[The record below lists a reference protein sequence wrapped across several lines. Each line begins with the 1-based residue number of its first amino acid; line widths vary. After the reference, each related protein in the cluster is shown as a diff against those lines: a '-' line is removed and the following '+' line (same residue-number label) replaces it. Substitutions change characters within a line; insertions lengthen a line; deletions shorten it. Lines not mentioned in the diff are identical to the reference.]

1 MAAIFIGVLV
11 TVTSVIFII
20 RATLI
25 LVGYLKDPII
35 RTFSEYGPREKLYM
49 PGQQLLLW
57 GGVLSFCT
65 GVWATP
71 YAGLSATLTTFG
83 ILMVVVVA
91 IGYTYA
97 EQVEKIHLK
106 ILKYPLWYH
115 DLRER
120 TTRYERRR
128 IGYMWLH
135 LPLRARL
142 AYNSSD
148 SMFMVWAD
156 FVIMGT
162 IREEEAN
169 PREEE
174 HFYTGH

>member
-1 MAAIFIGVLV
+1 MTVILLGIAVTATSIIFLV
-11 TVTSVIFII
+11 

-25 LVGYLKDPII
+25 LVGYLKDPIL

-57 GGVLSFCT
+57 GGVLSFCA
-65 GVWATP
+65 GLWAAP
-71 YAGLSATLTTFG
+71 YQGLSATLTTFG
-83 ILMVVVVA
+83 ILMGVVVA

-97 EQVEKIHLK
+97 EQAEKIHLK

-128 IGYMWLH
+128 IAYMWLH
-135 LPLRARL
+135 LPWRLRL
-142 AYNSSD
+142 LYNSSD
-148 SMFMVWAD
+148 SSFFIWAD

-162 IREEEAN
+162 IREEES
-169 PREEE
+169 EVFDE
-174 HFYTGH
+174 HFYAGR

>member
-1 MAAIFIGVLV
+1 MSIILVGVTAI
-11 TVTSVIFII
+11 SVVFLI

-25 LVGYLKDPII
+25 LVGFLKEPIL

-57 GGVLSFCT
+57 GGALSVCAGF
-65 GVWATP
+65 WAAP
-71 YAGLSATLTTFG
+71 YQGLSATLTTFG
-83 ILMVVVVA
+83 ILMDLVVA
-91 IGYTYA
+91 LGYTYA
-97 EQVEKIHLK
+97 EQAEKIHLK
-106 ILKYPLWYH
+106 ILKYPHWYH
-115 DLRER
+115 ELRER

-135 LPLRARL
+135 LPLRTRL
-142 AYNSSD
+142 SYNSSD
-148 SMFMVWAD
+148 RMFMIWAD

-162 IREEEAN
+162 IREEELN

>member
-1 MAAIFIGVLV
+1 MSIILVGVTAISIAFLV
-11 TVTSVIFII
+11 

-25 LVGYLKDPII
+25 LVGFLKEPIL

-49 PGQQLLLW
+49 PGQQFLLW
-57 GGVLSFCT
+57 SGALCVCAGS
-65 GVWATP
+65 WAAA
-71 YAGLSATLTTFG
+71 YQGLSATLTMLG
-83 ILMVVVVA
+83 VVMGLAVA
-91 IGYTYA
+91 VGYTYA
-97 EQVEKIHLK
+97 EQAEMIHLK
-106 ILKYPLWYH
+106 ILKYPHWYH
-115 DLRER
+115 ELRER

-135 LPLRARL
+135 LPWRARL
-142 AYNSSD
+142 SYNSSD
-148 SMFMVWAD
+148 RMFLVWAD

-162 IREEEAN
+162 IREEELN

>member
-1 MAAIFIGVLV
+1 MNLVLV
-11 TVTSVIFII
+11 GLTAASIIFLV
-20 RATLI
+20 RSTLI
-25 LVGYLKDPII
+25 LLGYLKDPIL
-35 RTFSEYGPREKLYM
+35 RTFSEYGPREKMYM
-49 PGQQLLLW
+49 PGQGLLAW
-57 GGVLSFCT
+57 GGALSFC
-65 GVWATP
+65 
-71 YAGLSATLTTFG
+71 AGLLAASYSKLSVTLTTLA
-83 ILMVVVVA
+83 ILMELTVA

-97 EQVEKIHLK
+97 EQAENIHLK
-106 ILKYPLWYH
+106 ILRYPRWYH

-148 SMFMVWAD
+148 TAFMLWAD

-162 IREEEAN
+162 IREEEMD
-169 PREEE
+169 PRQEE

>member
-1 MAAIFIGVLV
+1 MTIILVVVTAISIIGL
-11 TVTSVIFII
+11 I

-25 LVGYLKDPII
+25 LIGYFKDPILH
-35 RTFSEYGPREKLYM
+35 TFSEYGPRERLYM
-49 PGQQLLLW
+49 PGQQLMLW
-57 GGVLSFCT
+57 GGVLSIC
-65 GVWATP
+65 GGMLAAS
-71 YAGLSATLTTFG
+71 YEGLSATLLIFG
-83 ILMVVVVA
+83 ILTEILVA
-91 IGYTYA
+91 CGYTYA
-97 EQVEKIHLK
+97 EQAEKIHLK

-128 IGYMWLH
+128 IAYMWLH

-142 AYNSSD
+142 SYNSSD
-148 SMFMVWAD
+148 SMFMLWAD

-162 IREEEAN
+162 IREEELN

-174 HFYTGH
+174 YFYTGH

>member
-1 MAAIFIGVLV
+1 MSIILVGLTATCFIFLV
-11 TVTSVIFII
+11 RS
-20 RATLI
+20 TLI
-25 LVGYLKDPII
+25 LVGYLKDPIL
-35 RTFSEYGPREKLYM
+35 RTFSEYGPREKMYM
-49 PGQQLLLW
+49 PGQPLFAW
-57 GGVLSFCT
+57 AGALSFCS
-65 GVWATP
+65 GLLVAP
-71 YAGLSATLTTFG
+71 YQNLSVTLTTLG
-83 ILMVVVVA
+83 ILVGLVVA

-97 EQVEKIHLK
+97 EQAEKIHLK
-106 ILKYPLWYH
+106 ILKYPTWYH

-128 IGYMWLH
+128 IAYMWLT
-135 LPLRARL
+135 LPFRARL

-148 SMFMVWAD
+148 SMFSLWAD

-162 IREEEAN
+162 IREEELN